1 MPQLDAEWPRRPL
14 RDQLGQ
20 HGATEGLSGYDQAS
34 QEPVGAS
41 QGHSVP
47 LRTTS
52 GQYEY
57 VLVSF
62 RNPVLFCKYLS
73 PLKSHKIGSV
83 FKIYIWISVFREK
96 KRFRNLFIGSGDI
109 KQTNIWTFFLKRPV
123 GSGYLGCNHCY
134 QNMTFVPLIF
144 FHYFLNLFHMS
155 VHISHRL
162 KLG

>member
-1 MPQLDAEWPRRPL
+1 MRQVYIHTDLKWSSKKQSGLEMPRLAAEWPRYPL

-34 QEPVGAS
+34 QDPVGAS

-57 VLVSF
+57 VFVSF

-73 PLKSHKIGSV
+73 PLKSHNIGSV
-83 FKIYIWISVFREK
+83 FKIYTWISVLEEK
-96 KRFRNLFIGSGDI
+96 TSLDNLIRMFQNGDGI
-109 KQTNIWTFFLKRPV
+109 E
-123 GSGYLGCNHCY
+123 G
-134 QNMTFVPLIF
+134 
-144 FHYFLNLFHMS
+144 
-155 VHISHRL
+155 
-162 KLG
+162 

>member
-1 MPQLDAEWPRRPL
+1 MRQVHIHTDLKWSSKKQSGLEMPQLAAEWPRHPL

-62 RNPVLFCKYLS
+62 QNPGLFCKYLS

-96 KRFRNLFIGSGDI
+96 KRFRNLFIDSGDI
-109 KQTNIWTFFLKRPV
+109 KQTNILTLFLKRPV
-123 GSGYLGCNHCY
+123 VS
-134 QNMTFVPLIF
+134 
-144 FHYFLNLFHMS
+144 
-155 VHISHRL
+155 
-162 KLG
+162 

>member
-1 MPQLDAEWPRRPL
+1 MCDFRGVRYLQNKAGFRNRQVHIHTDLKWSSQEQSGLEMPRLAPGWSGHTLRGPQWPHVAP
-14 RDQLGQ
+14 
-20 HGATEGLSGYDQAS
+20 TGLSRGVWAIQR
-34 QEPVGAS
+34 PVGTS
-41 QGHSVP
+41 QGHSVS

-96 KRFRNLFIGSGDI
+96 KQYRNLFIGSRDI
-109 KQTNIWTFFLKRPV
+109 KQTNI
-123 GSGYLGCNHCY
+123 
-134 QNMTFVPLIF
+134 
-144 FHYFLNLFHMS
+144 
-155 VHISHRL
+155 
-162 KLG
+162 

>member
-1 MPQLDAEWPRRPL
+1 MRQVHIHTDLKWSSKKQSGLEMPQLAAEWPRHPL

-62 RNPVLFCKYLS
+62 QNPVLFCKYLS

-83 FKIYIWISVFREK
+83 FKIYIYISVFRRK
-96 KRFRNLFIGSGDI
+96 KWFRIP
-109 KQTNIWTFFLKRPV
+109 FLVPEICNKYKR
-123 GSGYLGCNHCY
+123 S
-134 QNMTFVPLIF
+134 IF
-144 FHYFLNLFHMS
+144 F
-155 VHISHRL
+155 
-162 KLG
+162 

>member
-1 MPQLDAEWPRRPL
+1 MRQVHIHTDVKWSSKKQSGLEMPQLAAEWPRHPL

-34 QEPVGAS
+34 QEPVRAS

-123 GSGYLGCNHCY
+123 D
-134 QNMTFVPLIF
+134 TF
-144 FHYFLNLFHMS
+144 S
-155 VHISHRL
+155 
-162 KLG
+162 

>member
-1 MPQLDAEWPRRPL
+1 MRQVHIHTDLKWSSKKQSGLEMPQLAAEWPRHPL

-20 HGATEGLSGYDQAS
+20 HGATEGLSGYDQTS

-41 QGHSVP
+41 QGHYVP

-57 VLVSF
+57 ELVSF
-62 RNPVLFCKYLS
+62 QNPVLFCKYLS

-109 KQTNIWTFFLKRPV
+109 KQTNILTFFLKRPV
-123 GSGYLGCNHCY
+123 VLGE
-134 QNMTFVPLIF
+134 P
-144 FHYFLNLFHMS
+144 S
-155 VHISHRL
+155 
-162 KLG
+162 